1 MGTHMGTQ
9 QQIKSA
15 YKQHST
21 LSNYQFISVKNN
33 GEPQTHGIVSSQ
45 LPLDLVEATPS
56 LGFLSV
62 GSPPVK
68 Q

>member
-1 MGTHMGTQ
+1 M
-9 QQIKSA
+9 
-15 YKQHST
+15 
-21 LSNYQFISVKNN
+21 SVKNN

-68 Q
+68 QWNGL